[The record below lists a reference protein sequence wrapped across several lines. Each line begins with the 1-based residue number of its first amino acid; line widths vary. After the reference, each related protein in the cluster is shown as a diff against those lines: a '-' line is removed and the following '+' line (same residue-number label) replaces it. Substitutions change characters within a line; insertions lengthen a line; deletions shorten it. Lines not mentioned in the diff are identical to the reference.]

1 MTTSFGLTKTSPLPG
16 KGRFWWLTEKAPCP
30 FLALAVLTVMTCS
43 GCTAEK
49 NPPPQ
54 PPRPELV
61 RVAEL
66 LERHYRTSPL
76 GNEWKISSVT
86 AQGKLVLINVAIPAD
101 KASLIKRQPADNQFH
116 LVAEQVCPR
125 KDHEVWRLLPADSNI
140 KVLPSVS
147 GQVFIEVDCIR

>member
-1 MTTSFGLTKTSPLPG
+1 MANITALAETGSLSG
-16 KGRFWWLTEKAPCP
+16 KGRLWRLQETTFCLL
-30 FLALAVLTVMTCS
+30 LALSLLTVMICS

-49 NPPPQ
+49 HPPPQ

-66 LERHYRTSPL
+66 LERHYKTFPL
-76 GNEWKISSVT
+76 GKEWKISSVT
-86 AQGKLVLINVAIPAD
+86 AQGRLVLINVAIPAD

>member
-1 MTTSFGLTKTSPLPG
+1 MPNSFGLAKSSSLSG
-16 KGRFWWLTEKAPCP
+16 KGRLWRLTETAPCL
-30 FLALAVLTVMTCS
+30 FLALAVLTAMICS
-43 GCTAEK
+43 GCTAEEH
-49 NPPPQ
+49 PPPQ

-86 AQGKLVLINVAIPAD
+86 AQGRLVLINVAIPAD

-125 KDHEVWRLLPADSNI
+125 KNHEVWQLLPADSNI